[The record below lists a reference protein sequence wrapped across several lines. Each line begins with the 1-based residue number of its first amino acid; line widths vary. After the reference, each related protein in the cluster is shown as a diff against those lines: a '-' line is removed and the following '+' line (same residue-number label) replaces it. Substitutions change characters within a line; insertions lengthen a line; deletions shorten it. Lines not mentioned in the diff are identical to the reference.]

1 MTTPASL
8 LNSDDLEN
16 TFLRDN
22 SRKKS
27 YAEILQEDNMQD
39 FPLEAE
45 NSDTEDQQQQDRDT
59 EGRNTNMVGQ
69 LGVEDGLAE
78 ETWEI
83 HTHRYEAQ
91 AGQPVANEHHHK
103 THGMTTRLPSS
114 PNKVSGYLASYR

>member
-1 MTTPASL
+1 MPIWTKKKNNREWEENMTTPAPL
-8 LNSDDLEN
+8 LNSTDLEN

-22 SRKKS
+22 ACKKS

-59 EGRNTNMVGQ
+59 EGWNTDMAGQ
-69 LGVEDGLAE
+69 PGVEDGLVE

-83 HTHRYEAQ
+83 HVPTEMKR
-91 AGQPVANEHHHK
+91 K
-103 THGMTTRLPSS
+103 
-114 PNKVSGYLASYR
+114 LASLW